1 MNPPHAPAAAQ
12 AVGPRI
18 LFVSAVSEFKGG
30 AEVVLRTML
39 ANPHIQPVLATP
51 AEGAVGEAAA
61 AMGIPVCYYR
71 PDAMMNVHRPPRP
84 GPIIAAAFDAVRCA
98 FRLRHLAREHGCDL
112 LHSNGLKPHMLCAIL
127 GLATRTRTLVH
138 LHDIPY
144 TRAERLIWRL
154 IARCVNRVIM
164 VSRPCFPGDV
174 LPANVQV
181 VQNGIAMVSPDL
193 PPERAPGP
201 LRLGFVGRFHPNK
214 GLDVL
219 VDWFAAV
226 RRRGLDAILIIRG
239 RPDPEKPEY
248 WEHIQARLRDEGL
261 EPWARKEG
269 WTTGAATYAGLD
281 LLLLSS
287 KTPDPAPLVVPEAM
301 SAGVIVAGYPAG
313 GIPTMIDQG
322 RTGLLVKDGDSLAT
336 QLRALLDKPDAMSA
350 LRGAAF
356 AHVQANFSVAGF
368 HERLAAVYAS
378 MLPGPR
384 TKAA

>member
-1 MNPPHAPAAAQ
+1 M
-12 AVGPRI
+12 
-18 LFVSAVSEFKGG
+18 SAVSEFKGG

-71 PDAMMNVHRPPRP
+71 PDAMMKVHRPPRP
-84 GPIIAAAFDAVRCA
+84 GPIIAAAFDAARCA
-98 FRLRHLAREHGCDL
+98 FRLRRLAREHGCDL
-112 LHSNGLKPHMLCAIL
+112 LHSNGLKPHILCAIL
-127 GLATRTRTLVH
+127 GIATRARTLVH

-144 TRAERLIWRL
+144 TRAERLLWRV
-154 IARCVNRVIM
+154 IACCVSRVIM
-164 VSRPCFPGDV
+164 VSRPCFPGDA

-181 VQNGIAMVSPDL
+181 VQNGIAMVNPVL
-193 PPERAPGP
+193 PPERAAGP

-219 VDWFAAV
+219 VDWFGAA

-248 WEHIQARLRDEGL
+248 WEHIQARLQGEGL
-261 EPWARKEG
+261 DSWVRKEG

-281 LLLLSS
+281 LLLLPS

-313 GIPTMIDQG
+313 GISTMIEQG
-322 RTGLLVKDGDSLAT
+322 RTGLLVEDGDGLAT
-336 QLRALLDKPDAMSA
+336 QLRALLDDPGAMSTM
-350 LRGAAF
+350 REAAF
-356 AHVQANFSVAGF
+356 AHVQASFSVVSF

-378 MLPGPR
+378 MLPGSR
-384 TKAA
+384 FQRF